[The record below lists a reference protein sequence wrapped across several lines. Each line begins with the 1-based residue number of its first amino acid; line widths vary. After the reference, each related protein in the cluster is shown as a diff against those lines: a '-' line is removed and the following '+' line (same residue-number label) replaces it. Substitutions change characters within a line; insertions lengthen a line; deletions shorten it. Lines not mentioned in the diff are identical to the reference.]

1 METGSMRGKRAEDGQ
16 TEAAGNGL
24 PPARS
29 ALPGRG
35 GLARIG
41 AAFWNSLRGLQEGL
55 ATESAIKQ
63 EVAIACLLLP
73 LSFFIAE
80 DVWTWVA
87 LVGSLLFVLSI
98 EFLNTAIERLCNH
111 IQPDRH
117 EAIRITK
124 DLASAGVFFALAL
137 GALVWIAALWARFAA

>member
-1 METGSMRGKRAEDGQ
+1 MRPKQAEEGNPKP
-16 TEAAGNGL
+16 AGDRL
-24 PPARS
+24 PQARL

-35 GLARIG
+35 GFARIV
-41 AAFWNSLRGLQEGL
+41 AAFWNSLGGLQEGL

-73 LSFFIAE
+73 VSFFIAQ
-80 DVWTWVA
+80 DLWTWVA

-137 GALVWIAALWARFAA
+137 GALVWIAALWMRFAP

>member
-1 METGSMRGKRAEDGQ
+1 MSQKRTAERPSGSVE
-16 TEAAGNGL
+16 NGL
-24 PPARS
+24 PRTQS

-35 GLARIG
+35 GLARISS
-41 AAFWNSLRGLQEGL
+41 AFWNSLGGLQEGL
-55 ATESAIKQ
+55 STESAIKQ
-63 EVAIACLLLP
+63 EAAIACLLLP
-73 LSFFIAE
+73 FSFFIAR
-80 DVWTWVA
+80 DLWTWVA

-111 IQPDRH
+111 IHPDRH

-137 GALVWIAALWARFAA
+137 AALVWIAALLARFGY